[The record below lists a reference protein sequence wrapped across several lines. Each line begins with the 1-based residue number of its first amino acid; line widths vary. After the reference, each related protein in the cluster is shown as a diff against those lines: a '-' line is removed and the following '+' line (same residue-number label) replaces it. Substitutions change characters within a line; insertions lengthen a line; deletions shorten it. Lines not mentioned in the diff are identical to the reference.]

1 MAFPLDGVFAEGH
14 HLCPRQRKCADFFFS
29 KNSLPRASVWP
40 LAKTHSLPRA
50 IVRALGKDPMVF
62 FKKIDPSSIITNGA

>member
-1 MAFPLDGVFAEGH
+1 MPSAKKM
-14 HLCPRQRKCADFFFS
+14 CRFFFS

-40 LAKTHSLPRA
+40 SAKTHSLPRA